1 MKKYSNELS
10 VGVFVF
16 FGLLCL
22 AYLTVKLGNLELF
35 SNEGY
40 TLYASFNSVS
50 GLRTGGTVEIAGV
63 TVGKVVNI
71 TLDQNNDYR
80 ARVEMRINDKVRFGD
95 DVIASVKTSGLIGD
109 KYVNLSPGGSTTIL
123 EDGDDITETTPMF
136 DLEGL
141 IGKFIAPGG
150 VD

>member
-1 MKKYSNELS
+1 MKKYNNELS
-10 VGVFVF
+10 VGIFVF

-22 AYLTVKLGNLELF
+22 AYLTVKLGNMEIF

-40 TLYASFNSVS
+40 TLTASFNSVS
-50 GLRTGGTVEIAGV
+50 GLREGGSVEIAGV
-63 TVGKVVNI
+63 TVGKIVKI
-71 TLDQNNDYR
+71 TLEPDNDYR
-80 ARVEMRINDKVRFGD
+80 ARVEMRINDNVNFGD
-95 DVIASVKTSGLIGD
+95 DVIASIKTSGLIGD
-109 KYVNLSPGGSTTIL
+109 KYVNLSPGGSPDIL
-123 EDGDDITETTPMF
+123 EDGDEITETTPLF